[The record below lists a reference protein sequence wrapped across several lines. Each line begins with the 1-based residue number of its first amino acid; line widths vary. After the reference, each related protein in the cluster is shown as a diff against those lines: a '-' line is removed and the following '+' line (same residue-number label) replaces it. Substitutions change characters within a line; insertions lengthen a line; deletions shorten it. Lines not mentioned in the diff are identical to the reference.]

1 MENISIDAEFNPQK
15 TGSATCF
22 IGGLVGRNEG
32 TISSVYTSGNIF
44 SIYTG
49 TESHSIRAGGICGQI
64 TSGSISNSY
73 NLANVT
79 TEGNNQTVWA
89 GGIVGNNSQ
98 ASATITNCYYLS
110 GTYSVG
116 IGNRVGVADS
126 EENIVKSSD
135 YMKSNE
141 FVNLLG
147 NSYFKIESNKN
158 NGYPVLSWQ

>member
-15 TGSATCF
+15 
-22 IGGLVGRNEG
+22 R
-32 TISSVYTSGNIF
+32 
-44 SIYTG
+44 
-49 TESHSIRAGGICGQI
+49 
-64 TSGSISNSY
+64 
-73 NLANVT
+73 
-79 TEGNNQTVWA
+79 
-89 GGIVGNNSQ
+89 GIVGNNSQ

-158 NGYPVLSWQ
+158 INTYMAINSKNFLDIFSVL